1 MAKRVV
7 SEYISFTPGTKTITI
22 PNRIIPRKNLMLV
35 TNASSNTVLFNFSDP
50 DLSITSYTVPYS
62 STGTQFTVN
71 YNTASMSATDPIL
84 IIEDLPEERT
94 DFAEIYKDPVNK
106 LRVASPE
113 SLIDTDFEYG
123 LQPIKWEALAM
134 VNNIPSFYLR
144 GGGNSL
150 QLGPGGISGG
160 NQAPRSTMT
169 VTTLVPHTLSTGDT
183 VNVGYTSN
191 NAAEGS
197 FPVLTVPSTTTFTY
211 TAKGQIS
218 GSIYLSSTIVQ
229 GGPSYDV
236 AAGNAGSSVPVRII
250 TSTVI
255 SDNAATTAPT
265 SGSVITVTTTGKH
278 GLLPGSPLI
287 IFSANTVLINGSY
300 DVYDVPTA
308 TSFRYV
314 TTGTQTGTATPTFG
328 AGIIV
333 PRPEASFVHR
343 SSDGGVLIGT
353 NNVQSGI
360 SAIRQTRRYFRYQSG
375 KGLAMST
382 GTKFCPSYDVNTIT
396 SLGTTCTITTQQAL
410 NLSSGVTMTMEGV
423 EVNHGTV
430 NYFNTSTIVTGVSS
444 SRTVLTYTLA
454 GTSTDTSP
462 GGQPILTI
470 KNWRGAACRAG
481 MFDYQNGM
489 FYEYDGNTLYTV
501 RRNSIKEAMGT
512 VTVTTG
518 STTVTGSQTQFHKQL
533 MVGGYVVIRGQSYL
547 VVAIDSATSMEV
559 SPMYRGPTVSGVRM
573 NITTD
578 VKTPQSE
585 WNLDRCDGS
594 GPSGYNLDIGKMQM
608 AYMDYSWY
616 GAGFI
621 RFGWRMTNGDVVYC
635 HKVANNNVNNA
646 AYMRSGN
653 LPARYEVSNI
663 GPNSKFISNSAV
675 TPGVSL
681 ASGDTSLVVDDA
693 RFWSTSG
700 TILVQQGANVEVM
713 NYSGKAEAPAVSG
726 WQLTGLARRQFGAST
741 SNLTFTA
748 TEFEGGSGQQ
758 QTSVEYLTCDCAP
771 TIMHWG
777 TSVIMDGG
785 YKQDRSIQFAYTRS
799 TAVTTIAAGT
809 SIAVLSI
816 RLAPSVDNSIG
827 ARFGNRDIV
836 NRMQLQTQSLG
847 LAASTSIQVLG
858 ILNAGQFGGS
868 TAPVFPDVWSY
879 TSLVATIGT
888 GSLAQIID
896 HTGNT
901 TTLIGGEQIF
911 GFITSTGADNYDISQ
926 VRDLGTSI
934 ISGDGSN
941 RTPGYPNG
949 PDILTIVLRNASA
962 GPAIVSNLRLNWT
975 EAQA

>member
-7 SEYISFTPGTKTITI
+7 SEYISFTPSTKTITI

-50 DLSITSYTVPYS
+50 DLTITSYTVPYS

-71 YNTASMSATDPIL
+71 YNTSAMGALDPIM

-123 LQPIKWEALAM
+123 LQPIKWEALALL
-134 VNNIPSFYLR
+134 NNIPSFFLR

-150 QLGPGGISGG
+150 QLGIGAVTGG

-169 VTTLVPHTLSTGDT
+169 VNTLVPHNLSTGDT
-183 VNVGYTSN
+183 VNVSYTTN
-191 NAAEGS
+191 FNAEGS
-197 FPVLTVPSTTTFTY
+197 FPVLTVPTTTQFTY
-211 TAKGQIS
+211 TAKGQIN
-218 GSIYLSSTIVQ
+218 GSVSLSSTVIQ
-229 GGPSYDV
+229 GGPSYDIS
-236 AAGNAGSSVPVRII
+236 GGSSSSFPVHINV
-250 TSTVI
+250 SAVV
-255 SDNAATTAPT
+255 SANEATTAPT
-265 SGSVITVTTTGKH
+265 TGSVITVTTTGKH
-278 GLLPGSPLI
+278 GLMPGAPLI
-287 IFSANTVLINGSY
+287 IFSANTVSINGTY
-300 DVYDVPTA
+300 DVLDVPTA
-308 TSFRYV
+308 TTFRYV
-314 TTGTQTGTATPTFG
+314 TPGTQTGTATPTYG

-343 SSDGGVLIGT
+343 SSDGGVMLT
-353 NNVQSGI
+353 TTNVQQGI
-360 SAIRQTRRYFRYQSG
+360 TAIRQTRRYFRYQSG

-382 GTKFCPSYDVNTIT
+382 GTKFVPSYDVNTIT
-396 SLGTTCTITTQQAL
+396 SAGTTCTVTVQQQL
-410 NLSSGVTMTMEGV
+410 NIASGVTMVMEGV
-423 EVNHGTV
+423 EVNQGTT
-430 NYFNTSTIVTGVSS
+430 NYFNTSTLVTGVSS
-444 SRTVLTYTLA
+444 SRTVLTYTMA
-454 GTSTDTSP
+454 GTPADTSP
-462 GGQPILTI
+462 GGQPILSI
-470 KNWRGAACRAG
+470 KNWKGAACRVG
-481 MFDYQNGM
+481 MFDQQNGM
-489 FYEYDGNTLYTV
+489 FYEYDGRTMFAV
-501 RRNSIKEAMGT
+501 RRNSVKEAMGT

-518 STTVTGSQTQFHKQL
+518 STTVTGSQTMFHKQL
-533 MVGGYVVIRGQSYL
+533 IVGGYVVLRGQSYQ
-547 VVAIDSATSMEV
+547 VVAIDSSTSMEI
-559 SPMYRGPTVSGVRM
+559 SPPYRGTTVTGIRM

-578 VKTPQSE
+578 VKTPQTE
-585 WNLDRCDGS
+585 WNLDECDGS
-594 GPSGYNLDIGKMQM
+594 GPSGYVLDVTKMQM
-608 AYMDYSWY
+608 AYIDYSWY

-621 RFGWRMTNGDVVYC
+621 RFGFRMTNGDVVYA

-653 LPARYEVSNI
+653 LPARYEVTNV
-663 GPNSKFISNSAV
+663 GPTTRFISNSTV

-681 ASGDTSLVVDDA
+681 ASSDTSMVVKDA
-693 RFWSTSG
+693 EYWNTSG
-700 TILVQQGANVEVM
+700 TIFVQQGANTEVM
-713 NYSGKAEAPAVSG
+713 TYTGITEAPAVGG
-726 WQLTGLARRQFGAST
+726 WRLTGLSRRQFGGGT
-741 SNLTFTA
+741 SNVTFSA
-748 TEFEGGSGQQ
+748 TEFEGGSGTQ
-758 QTSVEYLTCDCAP
+758 QTSVNFITCDCAP

-799 TAVTTIAAGT
+799 TAITTIAAGT

-827 ARFGNRDIV
+827 AQFSNREII
-836 NRMQLQTQSLG
+836 NRMQLQTQALG

-858 ILNAGQFGGS
+858 ILNAAQFGGT
-868 TAPVFPDVWSY
+868 TAPVFPQVWTY
-879 TSLVATIGT
+879 TSLVTTIGT

-901 TTLIGGEQIF
+901 TTVTGGEQIF

-926 VRDLGTSI
+926 VRDLGASI
-934 ISGDGSN
+934 ISGDGSS

-949 PDILTIVLRNASA
+949 PDILTIVLKNATA
-962 GPAIVSNLRLNWT
+962 GPAVVSNLRLSWT